1 MDTIVSAITS
11 ARTPDEHKALVATLR
26 SQEELLFRHAMSLD
40 DLCEPLSA
48 PAHTLGLVF
57 ALNVRASALAQA
69 GASPLASTFVQ
80 RCRLLLL
87 HADRAQLVFAPLEF
101 SRLCAKFLT
110 FALPQPSGALLAV
123 RPLLA
128 AAAALA
134 PTPNHITPVHA
145 LALQAAILAKTYRAA
160 LPILDATLVQIDVPR
175 TGVTAHDVLL
185 LHYYAGIALVGLKRH
200 ARAAQSFQLVLTAPA
215 LVLNSIIVEAYK
227 KWTLCSLI
235 ASRAVPALPRY
246 AATAVTRH
254 VRSAAGAYTDLAGA
268 FASRE
273 SAKLRR
279 VLVQHAAVY
288 RKDGNAGLVKQCA
301 SAFDKCARRPPAMRA
316 RARLPQHAAHTR
328 ALRGHAT
335 NARRAA
341 VRRRA
346 PRREC
351 IERLSRTYV
360 TLSLQQL
367 ASAAGLGSAEQAEAL
382 LLKMAEQGEL
392 RAQVDRVRGMALFAD
407 SDGPDSDELKAGL
420 DARLETAVAL
430 TQKLRALHDELA
442 GDASFLAKT
451 VTKGDRVG
459 ARAHLGPHHGAD
471 EMAVM

>member
-301 SAFDKCARRPPAMRA
+301 SAFDK
-316 RARLPQHAAHTR
+316 
-328 ALRGHAT
+328 
-335 NARRAA
+335 
-341 VRRRA
+341 
-346 PRREC
+346 EC